1 MQTVYARIRLM
12 VVYLLLSL
20 PFVIYGASQALKSNN
35 NSPLDWCDSSFPA
48 KRNYESFVREFGPGD
63 VVVASWPGCT
73 WKNPELDRLLS
84 VFRNSELFRSSDGE
98 PFFFRVISGRET
110 LSQMVGTP
118 LNTDEPVST
127 SAHAADAAADGSGP
141 STADPRR
148 GQMPLATAIQRL
160 RGTLIGPDDLTTCL
174 VLSCSKKGLDER
186 ARVVRLIRRT
196 IMTACAVRDEDL
208 HLAGPVV
215 DGLAVNEASERA
227 LNQFAGPSAV
237 IIFIVCWLSLR
248 SFHASLMV
256 FAAAVFCQAATL
268 AIVHYSGETLSA
280 LLIVLPPLIQVLAVS
295 GGIHLMNY
303 YFEALEHRSPT
314 DAAIEAFHQG
324 WLPCALSSGTT
335 AMGTASLMVSDLTP
349 IRLFGAYGTIG
360 VLITAAAV
368 LLLIPCGLIVWPVRR
383 PARRRSEPA
392 VGDSLHGVVA
402 ETHQSHAADVREV
415 PRAELQKLQSELD
428 LPGDASGGFWV
439 GYRDFLSRHQL
450 ATLCLLFG
458 MMLIAAKGLFY
469 VRTSVRIETLFSGK
483 SRILQDY
490 EWLESK
496 IGPLVP
502 IEVLISLDKSCELN
516 PRARMALIHQIDT
529 QIRTV
534 PEIHETTSALT
545 FFPPMPAMKDLPER
559 TRLAILSRA
568 VEAAMPSFERLA
580 CVRRNASQEVW
591 RITAHCSAVAPLD
604 YGDLLHALDNKA
616 RNAILNAEGVA
627 AKGVSVETSGVMPLV
642 HEIQSELLTDLFESL
657 VSAMIVITITMTLAQ
672 AGICNGILSMASNIF
687 PIVLMFGA
695 MGWIGQPMDIG
706 SVMTASIA
714 LGIAVD
720 DTLHYLT
727 FFRRGLNRGMDRP
740 QSVLFA
746 LNHCGS
752 AMIQTSISCSL
763 GLLAFGLSDFMPTS
777 RFAVTMCGLLML
789 ALWGDLMLLPALLLS
804 PFGRMFELKR
814 QGQAE
819 TLLNVPGL
827 DAHMVNTTAGKI

>member
-1 MQTVYARIRLM
+1 
-12 VVYLLLSL
+12 
-20 PFVIYGASQALKSNN
+20 
-35 NSPLDWCDSSFPA
+35 
-48 KRNYESFVREFGPGD
+48 
-63 VVVASWPGCT
+63 
-73 WKNPELDRLLS
+73 
-84 VFRNSELFRSSDGE
+84 
-98 PFFFRVISGRET
+98 
-110 LSQMVGTP
+110 
-118 LNTDEPVST
+118 
-127 SAHAADAAADGSGP
+127 
-141 STADPRR
+141 
-148 GQMPLATAIQRL
+148 
-160 RGTLIGPDDLTTCL
+160 
-174 VLSCSKKGLDER
+174 
-186 ARVVRLIRRT
+186 
-196 IMTACAVRDEDL
+196 
-208 HLAGPVV
+208 
-215 DGLAVNEASERA
+215 
-227 LNQFAGPSAV
+227 
-237 IIFIVCWLSLR
+237 
-248 SFHASLMV
+248 MV
-256 FAAAVFCQAATL
+256 FASAVFCQAATL
-268 AIVHYSGETLSA
+268 AIIYYSGETLSA

-303 YFEALEHRSPT
+303 YFEALEHCTPT
-314 DAAIEAFHQG
+314 EAAIEAFHQG

-349 IRLFGAYGTIG
+349 IRLFGAYGTLG
-360 VLITAAAV
+360 VLITATAV
-368 LLLIPCGLIVWPVRR
+368 LLLIPCGLMVWPVRR
-383 PARRRSEPA
+383 RINARSMPAISPA
-392 VGDSLHGVVA
+392 VRSDDTNNESSRSV
-402 ETHQSHAADVREV
+402 
-415 PRAELQKLQSELD
+415 
-428 LPGDASGGFWV
+428 SGGKLLNAESPVTEFENASYGHHSRGFWT
-439 GYRDFLSRHQL
+439 GYRDFLLRHQF

-458 MMLIAAKGLFY
+458 MMLIAGKGMFD
-469 VRTSVRIETLFSGK
+469 VQTSVRIETLFSGK

-502 IEVLISLDKSCELN
+502 IEVLITLDNSCELN

-545 FFPPMPAMKDLPER
+545 FFPPMPSMTNLPER

-568 VEAAMPSFERLA
+568 VEGAMPSFERLA

-591 RITAHCSAVAPLD
+591 RITAHCSAVAPLN
-604 YGDLLHALDNKA
+604 YGDLLHDLDNKA
-616 RNAILNAEGVA
+616 RNAILNAEGVT

-642 HEIQSELLTDLFESL
+642 HEIQSELLSDLFESL

-740 QSVLFA
+740 QAVLFA

-804 PFGRMFELKR
+804 PFGRTFELKR
-814 QGQAE
+814 HGQDE